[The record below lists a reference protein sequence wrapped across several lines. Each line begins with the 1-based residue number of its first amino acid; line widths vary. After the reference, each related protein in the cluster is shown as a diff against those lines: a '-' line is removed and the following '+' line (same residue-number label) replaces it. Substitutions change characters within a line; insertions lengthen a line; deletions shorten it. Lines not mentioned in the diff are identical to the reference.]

1 MTSKSFLDTQVNF
14 DGLLN
19 KGGHILFERAKSAMQ
34 EDPTSAKE
42 NFKKAIRFYT
52 LAYQERKKRIPN
64 NPNVGNPLY
73 NLANCYVKLYLI
85 TNDFEYLIY
94 AEKGFRKAIKIRRD
108 NGDFNSINLS
118 QMNGN
123 LGECLGFQD
132 RITEALP
139 LLLANIEKHIDT
151 VGYDDAD
158 TYSAIKMF
166 NKAGKKC
173 EKAEEVETY
182 VKSLL
187 DNFDPKVLEELSQK

>member
-1 MTSKSFLDTQVNF
+1 MDTQVNF

-19 KGGHILFERAKSAMQ
+19 KGGHILFERAKEAMQ
-34 EDPTSAKE
+34 EDTTSAKE

-52 LAYQERKKRIPN
+52 LAYQERKKRTPT

-85 TNDFEYLIY
+85 TNDFEYLIH

-123 LGECLGFQD
+123 LGECLGVSLWSVAFKLGTGLST
-132 RITEALP
+132 R
-139 LLLANIEKHIDT
+139 
-151 VGYDDAD
+151 
-158 TYSAIKMF
+158 
-166 NKAGKKC
+166 AGAQTGQEHLWHHGHC
-173 EKAEEVETY
+173 
-182 VKSLL
+182 
-187 DNFDPKVLEELSQK
+187 